1 MANPQ
6 VQLRALKAIPPLVDV
21 IDYGTLRSVVYPR
34 LEVRACVLI
43 VACMVSTL
51 MTTCLLC

>member
-34 LEVRACVLI
+34 LEVRACVLKLY
-43 VACMVSTL
+43 ARAWSAHS
-51 MTTCLLC
+51 